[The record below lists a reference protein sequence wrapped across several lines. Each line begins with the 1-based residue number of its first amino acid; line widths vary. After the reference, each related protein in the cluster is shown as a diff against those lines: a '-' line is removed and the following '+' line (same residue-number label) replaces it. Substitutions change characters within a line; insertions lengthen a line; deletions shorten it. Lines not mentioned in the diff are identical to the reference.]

1 MAPNKSDAGR
11 IGTPQGGRAGHDRPK
26 DNSINIIPMR
36 DVVAA
41 IIATLFVFFAL
52 RLATSLTRDRRKRRQ
67 ERVELE
73 TTGQSILAEIPSN
86 TGITFFTEDATAFHF
101 GQHSIA
107 KTSII
112 AARVL
117 INGAPIAVSV
127 RAGAPVT
134 NTVAHDIVEEQSESL
149 TRDRWDV
156 AIDTNDDTVMVPC
169 GAIRERI
176 SQELA
181 RCIFAALKNT
191 LESPK

>member
-1 MAPNKSDAGR
+1 
-11 IGTPQGGRAGHDRPK
+11 
-26 DNSINIIPMR
+26 MR

-41 IIATLFVFFAL
+41 IVATFFVFFAL

-67 ERVELE
+67 ERVELK
-73 TTGQSILAEIPSN
+73 TSGQSILAEIPSD
-86 TGITFFTEDATAFHF
+86 TGITFFTEDAVAFHF

-107 KTSII
+107 KTSIMS
-112 AARVL
+112 ARVL
-117 INGAPIAVSV
+117 INGAPIAISI

-134 NTVAHDIVEEQSESL
+134 NTVAHDIVEERSENL
-149 TRDRWDV
+149 TRDQWDV
-156 AIDTNDDTVMVPC
+156 AIDTNDDTVVVPC